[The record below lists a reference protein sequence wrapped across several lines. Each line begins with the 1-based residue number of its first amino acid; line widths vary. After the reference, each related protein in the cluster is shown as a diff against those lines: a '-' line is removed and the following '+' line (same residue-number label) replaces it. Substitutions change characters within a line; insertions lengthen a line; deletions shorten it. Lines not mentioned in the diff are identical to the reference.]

1 MEANTAMQVNAVID
15 HIADKLAVPSAKLME
30 LLPAMGVVTLLKAV
44 CFALIG
50 GFAVYKLIKFSR
62 TIWRET
68 RDEVGRFLG
77 AGICALVAGLIFVC
91 LVDWVAAAALWL
103 YSPEAWAVRYVFN
116 NLFAGE

>member
-30 LLPAMGVVTLLKAV
+30 LLPALGMRDVV
-44 CFALIG
+44 IG
-50 GFAVYKLIKFSR
+50 GVFLVGWLVCAALLI
-62 TIWRET
+62 TAWRAARR
-68 RDEVGRFLG
+68 RDDKDLLFF
-77 AGICALVAGLIFVC
+77 IALFGGGPM
-91 LVDWVAAAALWL
+91 LVILPLMVIKIADLALWL